1 MNKSQLNAIYYN
13 IREKKLAKI
22 EKMGLMNEYLE
33 YKGNSKNHK
42 IENFIKKLYKD
53 EIITLDEKIN
63 F

>member
-22 EKMGLMNEYLE
+22 ENMGLMNEYMK

-53 EIITLDEKIN
+53 EIITLDERIN

>member
-22 EKMGLMNEYLE
+22 ENMGLMNEYMK

-53 EIITLDEKIN
+53 GIITLDERIN